1 MNMTKEELKSYLEN
15 YNKPFSTRMDNVFS
29 LFINDVR
36 AVADDFRKGEAFIYT
51 CAELIEEQ
59 AETLEKSDLE
69 ELEEKSGES
78 LVIQDINGY
87 LYFI

>member
-1 MNMTKEELKSYLEN
+1 MTKNELKSYLEN
-15 YNKPFSTRMDNVFS
+15 YEKPFSTNLDEVFP

-36 AVADDFRKGEAFIYT
+36 AIANDFKKGEAFIYT
-51 CAELIEEQ
+51 CSEILEEQ
-59 AETLEKSDLE
+59 SETLGENDLK
-69 ELEEKSGES
+69 ELQEKSGES

>member
-1 MNMTKEELKSYLEN
+1 MTKDELKSYLEN
-15 YNKPFSTRMDNVFS
+15 YEKGFSSNLDGVFS

-36 AVADDFRKGEAFIYT
+36 AIANDYKKGEAFIYT
-51 CAELIEEQ
+51 CAELVEEQ
-59 AETLEKSDLE
+59 SETLEKSDLK
-69 ELEEKSGES
+69 ELQEKPSGS

>member
-1 MNMTKEELKSYLEN
+1 MTKDELENYLEN
-15 YNKPFSTRMDNVFS
+15 YEKGFSTNLDEIFH

-36 AVADDFRKGEAFIYT
+36 AIANSYKKGEAFIYT
-51 CAELIEEQ
+51 CEELIEEQ
-59 AETLEKSDLE
+59 SETIEESDLE
-69 ELEEKSGES
+69 ELQEKPSGS